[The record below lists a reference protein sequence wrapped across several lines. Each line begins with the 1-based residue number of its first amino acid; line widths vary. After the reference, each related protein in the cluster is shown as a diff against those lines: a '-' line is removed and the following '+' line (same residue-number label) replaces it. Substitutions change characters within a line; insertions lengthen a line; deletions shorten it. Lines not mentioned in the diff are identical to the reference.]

1 MEGYLWEIQPG
12 ERAEVTDLLCPPA
25 LQKRLKDLGMVP
37 GTVVSCRYR
46 SPNRDVTALE
56 LRRTVIAL
64 RTRDLQQIR
73 ARRV

>member
-1 MEGYLWEIQPG
+1 MEGYLCAIRPG
-12 ERAEVTDLLCPPA
+12 EKAEVTELLCQPA
-25 LQKRLKDLGMVP
+25 LKKRLMDLGLVP
-37 GTVVSCRYR
+37 GTVVFCRYR

-73 ARRV
+73 AHRV